1 MIFNYSSVIMKIRK
15 KKQLELIL
23 QNVPSHPNPKVELE
37 QYSTPSSIASD
48 LIWNAYTLGDISDL
62 SVLDLGCGTGIF
74 AIGSWLMGA
83 GYSLGLDIDPESIA
97 LGEKTIIDLIG
108 LNQPSDVDVSNINF
122 IVGDINQYN
131 SISELLNDKSI
142 QSDEKYDKLIE
153 YYYSNSLGDDSNL
166 NNSNDGLMNGSF
178 DEKDFK
184 FATLFQNP
192 PFGSQERGTRHADR
206 KFMEFAMAS
215 AEVIYSFHMKSTEE
229 FVIDYYNDLGGDISH
244 KFVYNFP
251 LPKIYDFHKTESR
264 DVKVVVLRVENFK

>member
-1 MIFNYSSVIMKIRK
+1 
-15 KKQLELIL
+15 
-23 QNVPSHPNPKVELE
+23 
-37 QYSTPSSIASD
+37 
-48 LIWNAYTLGDISDL
+48 
-62 SVLDLGCGTGIF
+62 
-74 AIGSWLMGA
+74 MGA
-83 GYSLGLDIDPESIA
+83 GHSLGLDIDPESIA

-153 YYYSNSLGDDSNL
+153 YYNSNSLGDDSNL

-215 AEVIYSFHMKSTEE
+215 AEVIYSFHMASTKDFLIKYYADRDLDITHIFGYE
-229 FVIDYYNDLGGDISH
+229 FPI
-244 KFVYNFP
+244 
-251 LPKIYDFHKTESR
+251 PKIYDFHTKER
-264 DVKVVVLRVENFK
+264 QNVDVIVIRAEIK